1 MKAFFIKIPLL
12 IFAITISNHLFSQKT
27 ILPGYII
34 SLEGDTLK
42 GYINYRNWEMSPE
55 KISFWTNQDEEATDF
70 NATEIKMFSVANDE
84 FISAIVKYDDA
95 SYKIENLPTNPNF
108 NYQTDTLFLL
118 TLVKGDKSL
127 FYYNDKNERRKLF
140 IKTDSGY
147 TWLEYRKYLMK
158 DEEGLTDL
166 VTTSG
171 FIIQLAHYLNDC
183 NKLDQEISEA
193 EYSREYLTQLFY
205 SYYKCSGHS
214 YEFIKKDNSLVFK
227 FGVLAGITLT
237 TIRFQSEISK
247 PLYEIDFSTSINATF
262 GLKAELFV
270 PRNFNKWS
278 VNNEL
283 LLTNYVVTGYFEEY
297 INENKYSKSEVNL
310 GFMHIRMS
318 NMIRY
323 YHSFGNLSGFFNIG
337 LSNGI
342 AVDRTDQIKTET
354 KFYSTLRTT
363 EKELF
368 GDTDFWEVGLNFGL
382 GVKWETLSFEYRYE
396 WGSSFIGYGT
406 RSSSTHRNY
415 FLLGYTF

>member
-1 MKAFFIKIPLL
+1 MKSRFIKTSLL
-12 IFAITISNHLFSQKT
+12 ILALTISNHLFSQKT
-27 ILPGYII
+27 ILPGYVI

-42 GYINYRNWEMSPE
+42 GYIKYGNWEMSPE
-55 KISFWTNQDEEATDF
+55 KISFWTNQDEEASDF

-84 FISAIVKYDDA
+84 YISAIVKYDDA

-108 NYQTDTLFLL
+108 NYRTDTLFLL

-140 IKTDSGY
+140 IKNDSGY
-147 TWLEYRKYLMK
+147 IWLEYRKYLMK
-158 DEEGLTDL
+158 DEEGLTDM

-171 FIIQLAHYLNDC
+171 FIIQLAHYLIDC

-193 EYSREYLTQLFY
+193 EYSREYLTQLFND
-205 SYYKCSGHS
+205 YYKCSGHS
-214 YEFIKKDNSLVFK
+214 YEFIKKDNSLIFK

-237 TIRFQSEISK
+237 TISFQSEISK
-247 PLYEIDFSTSINATF
+247 PLYETDFSTSINAAF
-262 GLKAELFV
+262 GIKAELFV
-270 PRNFNKWS
+270 PRSFNKWS

-323 YHSFGNLSGFFNIG
+323 YHSFGKLSGFSNIG

-342 AVDRTDQIKTET
+342 AIDKTDQIKTET
-354 KFYSTLRTT
+354 RFYSTIRTT

-396 WGSSFIGYGT
+396 WGSSFIGYGS
-406 RSSSTHRNY
+406 RSSATHRNY